1 MHTVISNNKRKV
13 RRIAMTNCHSDL
25 DVLEN
30 LLSTH
35 DWFYMYSDD
44 HRVWSKGTD
53 QASDIRRQI
62 DICCG
67 LGLSEEANLLYEQY
81 QQYKT

>member
-1 MHTVISNNKRKV
+1 MANSHP
-13 RRIAMTNCHSDL
+13 DL

-35 DWFYMYSDD
+35 DWYFMYSDD
-44 HRVWSKGTD
+44 HRAYSKGR
-53 QASDIRRQI
+53 SESNEIRRQM

-67 LGLSEEANLLYEQY
+67 LGLSDKANQLYEHY
-81 QQYKT
+81 QK